1 MRESRPPH
9 LAPQGSRRS
18 AALSLFRELR
28 QQIEEDRVTGLAA
41 EVAFFAV
48 LSIFPALLMIAA
60 ALGQLEVLVGSDLA
74 ERSQQQ
80 ILDFLDLILTKQ
92 AAGALNE
99 VEALFAEERPG
110 VVTAATLV
118 AVWALGRGMAAVIRA
133 LNLAYSISERRSWL
147 KQRLLA
153 LGLSAG
159 AVVISTMTIAVIV
172 VGPLLG
178 RGEEVADTV
187 GVGEGWILASHWIRW
202 PIAFILMVA
211 GASVLMHIAPDRP
224 TCSWKEDVPGALL
237 ASTLWLIVSTGFSIY
252 LRLAPGANAILG
264 ALGGGLILLV
274 WLYLLSISL
283 LLGGEVN
290 ALLART
296 SNASP

>member
-1 MRESRPPH
+1 M
-9 LAPQGSRRS
+9 
-18 AALSLFRELR
+18 
-28 QQIEEDRVTGLAA
+28 EEDRVTGLAA
-41 EVAFFAV
+41 EVAFFAA

-60 ALGQLEVLVGSDLA
+60 ALGHLEVIVGSDLA

-80 ILDFLDLILTKQ
+80 ILDFLDLILTHQ
-92 AAGALNE
+92 ADGALDE

-110 VVTAATLV
+110 VVTAATLG
-118 AVWALGRGMAAVIRA
+118 AVWALGRGVAAVIRA
-133 LNLAYSISERRSWL
+133 LNLAYSTPERRSWL

-159 AVVISTMTIAVIV
+159 AVVISTITIAVIV

-178 RGEEVADTV
+178 TGEDVADTV
-187 GVGEGWILASHWIRW
+187 GAGDVWTLASHWIRW

-211 GASVLMHIAPDRP
+211 GASVLMHVAPNRP

-237 ASTLWLIVSTGFSIY
+237 ASTLWLVVSTGFSIY
-252 LRLAPGANAILG
+252 LRLAPAANAILG

-290 ALLART
+290 ALLSRRST
-296 SNASP
+296 ASP